1 MEIRKHFNWSTK
13 NYLNW
18 FFLALAIRTVI
29 FIFFN
34 FEFQQNWPDELRD
47 SVAIF
52 HNDSYGYYNPLESIY
67 SGEGYV
73 TACRMPGLVPVY
85 CASRVFFSHP
95 NAIIFIVL
103 LQVIIGAISVVA
115 LAAAA
120 YKLIASELAF
130 KIVFFTYAISS
141 FVTIWDH
148 AAQSDSFSVSFMV
161 FALYFLVKLKQK
173 LHWKNAL
180 LFGLFFAWSV
190 FHRPAHIVAFP
201 LLFFFIFSIKGITL
215 CAFRMAI
222 YYSIIGILP
231 FLIFDAIWVGYNFQ
245 KMKRVVFLQDE
256 DRVCFQALA
265 DHHVAT
271 RNFVIGRGGDFKEWS
286 LNTELAWIMDGDT
299 ASKFSFNESYFTPK
313 YGMDSLNT
321 LKRYYTQSKDSA
333 ATEIERQAAIS
344 RVENL
349 ALNMNNDYK
358 MERKL
363 DYYFLNR
370 IKLILLFAFSGT
382 VENLPLPAKADMNV
396 FEFGIKAFYVLLLH
410 AVVLL
415 FFFGFCYAIYS
426 KDLGIL
432 AISSF
437 PIILILIIG
446 AFLGYAEQRY
456 LTPVYPF
463 MLVVAAYFVNLFSKK
478 RSVI

>member
-1 MEIRKHFNWSTK
+1 
-13 NYLNW
+13 
-18 FFLALAIRTVI
+18 
-29 FIFFN
+29 
-34 FEFQQNWPDELRD
+34 
-47 SVAIF
+47 
-52 HNDSYGYYNPLESIY
+52 
-67 SGEGYV
+67 
-73 TACRMPGLVPVY
+73 
-85 CASRVFFSHP
+85 
-95 NAIIFIVL
+95 
-103 LQVIIGAISVVA
+103 
-115 LAAAA
+115 
-120 YKLIASELAF
+120 
-130 KIVFFTYAISS
+130 
-141 FVTIWDH
+141 
-148 AAQSDSFSVSFMV
+148 
-161 FALYFLVKLKQK
+161 
-173 LHWKNAL
+173 
-180 LFGLFFAWSV
+180 
-190 FHRPAHIVAFP
+190 
-201 LLFFFIFSIKGITL
+201 
-215 CAFRMAI
+215 
-222 YYSIIGILP
+222 
-231 FLIFDAIWVGYNFQ
+231 
-245 KMKRVVFLQDE
+245 
-256 DRVCFQALA
+256 
-265 DHHVAT
+265 VAT

-299 ASKFSFNESYFTPK
+299 SSKFIFNESYFTPK

-321 LKRYYTQSKDSA
+321 LKRYYALSRDSA
-333 ATEIERQAAIS
+333 ATEIERQDAIS
-344 RVENL
+344 RLENL
-349 ALNMNNDYK
+349 AINMNNDYK

-382 VENLPLPAKADMNV
+382 VENLPFPAKADMNV